1 MKGVVF
7 IKMDKI
13 KFFNYKL
20 DKFVERNKLI
30 SSIIIFIPFILILM
44 KNIGILSE
52 NNNLMI
58 YIVLSMIAYIISVH
72 SDIKIYKW
80 ISMLNLI
87 LSLSIYTLIIF
98 PLLFFDN
105 ILELFYDISPYIYM
119 ILILYLSKIK

>member
-1 MKGVVF
+1 MKRGVF

-13 KFFNYKL
+13 KSFNYKL
-20 DKFVERNKLI
+20 DDFFQRNKLI
-30 SSIIIFIPFILILM
+30 SSIITFIPFILILM

-52 NNNLMI
+52 NNNLSI
-58 YIVLSMIAYIISVH
+58 YIALSMIAYIVSIH

-105 ILELFYDISPYIYM
+105 ILELFYDISPYICM

>member
-1 MKGVVF
+1 
-7 IKMDKI
+7 MDKI

-20 DKFVERNKLI
+20 DKFVKRNKLI

-105 ILELFYDISPYIYM
+105 ILELFYDISPYICM
-119 ILILYLSKIK
+119 ILILYFSKIK

>member
-20 DKFVERNKLI
+20 DKFVKRNKLI
-30 SSIIIFIPFILILM
+30 SSIIIFVPFILILM

-105 ILELFYDISPYIYM
+105 ILELFYDISPYICM
-119 ILILYLSKIK
+119 ILILYFSKIK